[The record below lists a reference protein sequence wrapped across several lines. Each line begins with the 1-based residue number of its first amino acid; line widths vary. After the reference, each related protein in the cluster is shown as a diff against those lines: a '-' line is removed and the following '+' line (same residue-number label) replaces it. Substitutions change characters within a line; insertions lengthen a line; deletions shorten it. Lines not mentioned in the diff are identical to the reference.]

1 VTAFAATG
9 STPAVAPTI
18 VQMGLPA
25 RFSLATLGVRDVKR
39 STEFY
44 QALGW
49 PLSKASVA
57 GDVSFFDTD
66 GGILAIWGVDD
77 LAKDAGVP
85 TGPGRDPGFRGSA
98 YAINLDSPE
107 DVDQFL
113 ALAVTAGG
121 QITRPALATDWGG
134 YNGYFADPDGHLW
147 EVAHNPHWPIG
158 PHGRPILP

>member
-1 VTAFAATG
+1 MT
-9 STPAVAPTI
+9 
-18 VQMGLPA
+18 LPA

-49 PLSKASVA
+49 PLSKASVP
-57 GDVSFFDTD
+57 GEVSFFDTD
-66 GGILAIWGVDD
+66 GGILAIWGAED
-77 LAKDAGVP
+77 LAADAGVP
-85 TGPGRDPGFRGSA
+85 AQPRGEIAYRGSA
-98 YAINLDSPE
+98 CAINLDSAG
-107 DVDQFL
+107 DVDEFL
-113 ALAVTAGG
+113 ALAVKAGG
-121 QITRPALATDWGG
+121 RITRSAVATDWGG

>member
-1 VTAFAATG
+1 VT
-9 STPAVAPTI
+9 
-18 VQMGLPA
+18 LPA

-49 PLSKASVA
+49 PLSKASVP
-57 GDVSFFDTD
+57 GEVSFFDTD
-66 GGILAIWGVDD
+66 GGILAIWGYHE
-77 LAKDAGVP
+77 LAADAGVSDRS
-85 TGPGRDPGFRGSA
+85 GGDNDGYRGVA
-98 YAINLDSPE
+98 YAINLDSPT
-107 DVDQFL
+107 DVDEFL
-113 ALAVTAGG
+113 ALAVKAGG
-121 QITRPALATDWGG
+121 TITRPALPTDWGG